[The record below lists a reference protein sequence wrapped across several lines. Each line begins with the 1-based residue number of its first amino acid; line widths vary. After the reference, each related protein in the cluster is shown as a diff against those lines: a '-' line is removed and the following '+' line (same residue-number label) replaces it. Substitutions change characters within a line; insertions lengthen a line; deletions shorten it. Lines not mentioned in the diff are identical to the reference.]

1 MSIEKLVVHI
11 NLGGKPLEVGEL
23 VLAKRKLYFKYFTDF
38 LESNLNISPLK
49 LPFNDSIQ
57 SADPILFEGLFGVF
71 FDSLPDSWGRL
82 LLDRR
87 VAAQGIN
94 PGLLSPL
101 DRLSAIGRT
110 GMGALEYSPS
120 SNNNQNEDKIFG
132 LDGLFEESQQIIS
145 GNDSDVLDELY
156 ILGGSSGGAR
166 PKILIGVDI
175 NTHQITYGSRDLPFN
190 YEHWIIKFPSSI
202 DLPDMVNIEFAY
214 YQMAIHAGIA
224 MSTCELFQGESG
236 NHYFGTKR
244 FDRIGKNRLHMHS
257 ASGIMHDDHRY
268 SQLDYGHIMDC
279 AFHLEKSVQAHEKVF
294 RLAAFNVYSHNRDD
308 HSKNFAFLMDQKGQW
323 RFSPAYDLTF
333 SSSAY
338 GMHST
343 MIAGESK
350 NPGEEQLLKLA
361 KTFGLKNPERI
372 IEEVKEAISQWD
384 KFAKEAGVTKASSSI
399 ISKTIRQLIRN

>member
-1 MSIEKLVVHI
+1 MRIEKLVVEI

-23 VLAKRKLYFKYFTDF
+23 VLAKRQLYFKYFTDF
-38 LESNLNISPLK
+38 LETNLNISPLK

-57 SADPILFEGLFGVF
+57 SADPRLFEGLFGVF
-71 FDSLPDSWGRL
+71 SDSLPDSWGRL
-82 LLDRR
+82 LLERKL
-87 VAAQGIN
+87 AAMGIN

-101 DRLSAIGRT
+101 DRLSAIGGA
-110 GMGALEYSPS
+110 GMGALEYYP
-120 SNNNQNEDKIFG
+120 SNNNDPDEDQILG
-132 LDGLFEESQQIIS
+132 LDGLFEESQQVLS
-145 GNDSDVLDELY
+145 GNESDVLDELFK
-156 ILGGSSGGAR
+156 LGGSSGGAR

-175 NTHQITYGSRDLPFN
+175 NTHQIIHGSKDLPSD
-190 YEHWIIKFPSSI
+190 YEHWIIKFPSSV
-202 DLPDMVNIEFAY
+202 DLPDIANIEFAY
-214 YQMAIHAGIA
+214 YRMAIHAGIA
-224 MSTCELFQGESG
+224 MSSCELFQGESG

-244 FDRIGKNRLHMHS
+244 FDRIGNNRLHLHS

-279 AFHLEKSVQAHEKVF
+279 AFQLEKSVQAHEKVF

-333 SSSAY
+333 SSSSY

-343 MIAGESK
+343 MIAGESQ
-350 NPGEEQLLKLA
+350 NPGKGQLLKLA
-361 KTFGLKNPERI
+361 ETFGLKNPVRI
-372 IEEVKEAISQWD
+372 IEEVKETISQWE
-384 KFAKEAGVTKASSSI
+384 KFAKEAGVTKASSTI